1 MPENEKTKV
10 QKYKKQDK
18 TENGASRPMKAHLF
32 TLRELKQDNGV
43 WLRPQPGHMLQVTQI
58 FHALHMSVNACESAR
73 GIGFELT
80 NKCQQVGEFENLES
94 TKNEDQLYV

>member
-32 TLRELKQDNGV
+32 TLRELKQDYV
-43 WLRPQPGHMLQVTQI
+43 W
-58 FHALHMSVNACESAR
+58 SVAETSAR
-73 GIGFELT
+73 THASSNSNFSCSAHVRECL
-80 NKCQQVGEFENLES
+80 
-94 TKNEDQLYV
+94 